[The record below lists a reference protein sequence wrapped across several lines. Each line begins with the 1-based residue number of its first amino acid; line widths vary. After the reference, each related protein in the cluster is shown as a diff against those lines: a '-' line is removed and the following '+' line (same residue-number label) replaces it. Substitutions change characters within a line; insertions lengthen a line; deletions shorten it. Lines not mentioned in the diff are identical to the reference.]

1 MSLNDYYTTECLWD
15 DPCDDC
21 SHWFG
26 LHVVDQQLLE
36 DSFAV
41 WNAWMYYH

>member
-1 MSLNDYYTTECLWD
+1 MSLNDYYSIECCWD

-26 LHVVDQQLLE
+26 FHIQQELLL
-36 DSFAV
+36 DPLDI

>member
-1 MSLNDYYTTECLWD
+1 MSLNDYYSQECLWD

-26 LHVVDQQLLE
+26 YSVHTGLLDLSQDVW
-36 DSFAV
+36 DS
-41 WNAWMYYH
+41 WMYYH